1 MRPNG
6 IQGNESVSGTALIR
20 KRTASGALWRPP
32 TNRIRTSSHNRIRL
46 AENSRGRRTVS
57 VCVSYVSWQTGGEL
71 MNTPEGDP
79 ANPLGRLRSTELFG
93 TKTRVDRLSGVVARG
108 PATPLYC
115 KRSGRFRGEYDIE
128 MPKVLIAGGGLA
140 GLSAAAALG
149 SAGFNVEL
157 FEARPFLGGRATSF
171 PLAASE
177 SNNDGD
183 VIDNCQHILLRC
195 CVNLLDFYQRLGVRD
210 RIKFY
215 REFYFLEPGGRIS
228 VLRRGRLPAPFHFTG
243 SFLRLHC
250 LSRGDKRGI
259 VRALWA
265 LRRERT
271 RRKDLDRI
279 SMLDWLLQKRQTPH
293 AIDRF
298 WRQVLVSAVNED
310 LDRMAAMHGFQVFW
324 TAFLSQAD
332 AYEMGVPSIPLM
344 RLYEA
349 SSWKGMGNVQIHFR
363 SPVERI
369 DQNGFVV
376 AGELQTGDYYV
387 CALPFERLAATGL
400 EAPKLDHSPIT
411 GVHLWFDREITT
423 LPHATL
429 LDRTMQW
436 MFNKD
441 SGRYLQLVVSA
452 SRDLTNLSRKEII
465 DIAIGDLR
473 LYFPRVHDAKLV
485 KAHVIKEQRAT
496 FSAAPETE
504 SLRPTT
510 DSGVPNVFLAGD
522 WTRTGWPAT
531 MEGAVRSGYL
541 AAEGVTEAAGKPAR
555 FLV

>member
-1 MRPNG
+1 
-6 IQGNESVSGTALIR
+6 
-20 KRTASGALWRPP
+20 
-32 TNRIRTSSHNRIRL
+32 
-46 AENSRGRRTVS
+46 
-57 VCVSYVSWQTGGEL
+57 
-71 MNTPEGDP
+71 
-79 ANPLGRLRSTELFG
+79 
-93 TKTRVDRLSGVVARG
+93 
-108 PATPLYC
+108 
-115 KRSGRFRGEYDIE
+115 

-149 SAGFNVEL
+149 GAGFQVEL
-157 FEARPFLGGRATSF
+157 FEARPFLGGRATSY
-171 PLAASE
+171 AAPAQGDAESE
-177 SNNDGD
+177 I
-183 VIDNCQHILLRC
+183 IDNCQHILLRC
-195 CVNLLDFYQRLGVRD
+195 CVNLLDFYNRLGVRD

-215 REFYFLEPGGRIS
+215 REFFFLEPGGRLS

-243 SFLRLHC
+243 AFLHMHC
-250 LSRGDKRGI
+250 LDRHDKAGI
-259 VRALWA
+259 ARALLA

-279 SMLDWLLQKRQTPH
+279 SMLDWLLQKRQTPR

-310 LDRMAAMHGFQVFW
+310 LDRMAAVHGFQVFW
-324 TAFLSQAD
+324 LGFLARAD
-332 AYEMGVPSIPLM
+332 SYEMGVPSVPLGKLYDADAWKRIP
-344 RLYEA
+344 
-349 SSWKGMGNVQIHFR
+349 NVSIRFR
-363 SPVERI
+363 TSVESI
-369 DQNGFVV
+369 GPDGFMA
-376 AGELQTGDYYV
+376 AGEKHTADHYI
-387 CALPFERLAATGL
+387 CALPFERLSALGL
-400 EAPKLDHSPIT
+400 DAPKFEHSPIT
-411 GVHLWFDREITT
+411 GVHLWFDREITN

-452 SRDLTNLSRKEII
+452 SRDLTSISRNDII

-473 LYFPRVHDAKLV
+473 LYFPKVKEAKLL

-504 SLRPTT
+504 SLRPTAK
-510 DSGVPNVFLAGD
+510 SAMPNVFLAGD

-541 AAEGVTEAAGKPAR
+541 AAEAVAEAAGKPQR
-555 FLV
+555 FLVPDIA